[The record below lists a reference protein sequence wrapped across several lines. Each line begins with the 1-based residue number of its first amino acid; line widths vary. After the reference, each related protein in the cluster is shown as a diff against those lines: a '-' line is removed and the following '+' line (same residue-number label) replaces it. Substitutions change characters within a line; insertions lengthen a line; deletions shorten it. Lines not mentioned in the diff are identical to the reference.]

1 MVVSVSVTGDDLA
14 AYLTAGGTGFDRSS
28 TPEWIADTL
37 RTAITEGHC
46 RPGSRLREERIAG
59 ALNVSRNSVRE
70 AFRLLVHE
78 RLLAYELNKGVFV
91 RELTAA
97 DVVDLYRIRRLLECG
112 AIRGSDPGARDAAL
126 GRAAE
131 ALAEAEAAAARD
143 DWQAVGTANMHFHQA
158 IAGLA
163 GSRRVDE
170 TMRHVLAELRLV
182 FHVMARHRRFHEPY
196 LAGNRELYRLLQAGD
211 LAAAERRLSEYLDAA
226 EQQLVGAFA
235 S

>member
-1 MVVSVSVTGDDLA
+1 MLVPVTSDDLTG
-14 AYLTAGGTGFDRSS
+14 YLTGSAPDRSS

-37 RTAITEGHC
+37 RTAITDGRC
-46 RPGSRLREERIAG
+46 QPGSRLREEHIAR

-91 RELTAA
+91 RTLSAS

-131 ALAEAEAAAARD
+131 AL
-143 DWQAVGTANMHFHQA
+143 
-158 IAGLA
+158 
-163 GSRRVDE
+163 
-170 TMRHVLAELRLV
+170 
-182 FHVMARHRRFHEPY
+182 
-196 LAGNRELYRLLQAGD
+196 
-211 LAAAERRLSEYLDAA
+211 
-226 EQQLVGAFA
+226 
-235 S
+235 